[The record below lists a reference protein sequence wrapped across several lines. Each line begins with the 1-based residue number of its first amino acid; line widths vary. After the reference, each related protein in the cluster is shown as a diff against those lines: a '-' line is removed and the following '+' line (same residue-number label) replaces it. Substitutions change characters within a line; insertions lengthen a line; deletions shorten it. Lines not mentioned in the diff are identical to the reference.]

1 MERDVRRMTVYQTII
16 DNSIGRLSELFDEWL
31 IENHK
36 AIGEPIMAYEL
47 VAYPKECADMV
58 SAYALRS
65 SSFGMVTMA
74 CGRLMRL

>member
-36 AIGEPIMAYEL
+36 SIGEPIMAYEL
-47 VAYPKECADMV
+47 VEFFKYVEDSV
-58 SAYALRS
+58 RE
-65 SSFGMVTMA
+65 
-74 CGRLMRL
+74 GR

>member
-16 DNSIGRLSELFDEWL
+16 DNSIGRLSERFDEWL

-47 VAYPKECADMV
+47 VEFFEYVEKSVRE
-58 SAYALRS
+58 
-65 SSFGMVTMA
+65 
-74 CGRLMRL
+74 GRREA

>member
-1 MERDVRRMTVYQTII
+1 MTVYQTII

-47 VAYPKECADMV
+47 VEFFEYVEKSVRE
-58 SAYALRS
+58 
-65 SSFGMVTMA
+65 
-74 CGRLMRL
+74 GRREA

>member
-16 DNSIGRLSELFDEWL
+16 DNSIGRLSKLFYEWL

-47 VAYPKECADMV
+47 IEFFEYVENSVREDGEENV
-58 SAYALRS
+58 DD
-65 SSFGMVTMA
+65 
-74 CGRLMRL
+74 

>member
-1 MERDVRRMTVYQTII
+1 MTISEAII

-47 VAYPKECADMV
+47 VEFFKYVENSV
-58 SAYALRS
+58 RE
-65 SSFGMVTMA
+65 
-74 CGRLMRL
+74 GR